1 MSFVRTLRRL
11 RRRYHLACAR
21 EDVGRLGV
29 RVPEGVWFC
38 APCRLAF
45 LDGLE
50 IVRHVYAHS

>member
-1 MSFVRTLRRL
+1 MSLFRAWRRM
-11 RRRYHLACAR
+11 RRRYDLACAH
-21 EDVGRLGV
+21 EDAGRLGI